1 MSVSQPQKQ
10 QMAGQAAVLV
20 TAFLWSTSGLLIK
33 LLPWNPMV
41 ITGLRSF
48 FAAVFILIVRLI
60 VPPPKGTKNP
70 PLPLIAGAIAYVLTM
85 YTFVIANKLTTAANA
100 IMLQYSAPA
109 WAALLGWLLIREK
122 PHWEHWG
129 ALALIAGG
137 LFLFFTDS
145 SGLGAGALTGD
156 ALALFSGVTLGANSV
171 FLRMQKEG
179 NPRDSMLLAHAIS
192 AVISVPFIFLYP
204 PSLSVPSVL
213 TILYMGFFQIGLAS
227 VLFAYGLTKIS
238 AVQAMLIA
246 ILEAILN
253 PIWVLAI
260 NGEKPT
266 PRALAGGLII
276 IGAVV
281 ASSLIGKRREDLAA
295 AKGIAGS

>member
-1 MSVSQPQKQ
+1 
-10 QMAGQAAVLV
+10 MAGQAAVVV

-33 LLPWNPMV
+33 LLPWHPIV
-41 ITGLRSF
+41 ITGLRSLL
-48 FAAVFILIVRLI
+48 AAIFILIVRLI
-60 VPPPKGTKNP
+60 VPPPKGTKNQ
-70 PLPLIAGAIAYVLTM
+70 PLPLVAGAVAYVFTM
-85 YTFVIANKLTTAANA
+85 FTFVIANKLTTSANA
-100 IMLQYSAPA
+100 ILLQYSAPA
-109 WAALLGWLLIREK
+109 WAALLGWLLIKEK

-129 ALALIAGG
+129 ALVLISCG
-137 LFLFFTDS
+137 LLLFFTDS

-156 ALALFSGVTLGANSV
+156 ALALLSGVLLGANSV
-171 FLRMQKEG
+171 FLRMMKEG
-179 NPRDSMLLAHAIS
+179 NPRDSMLLAHAMC
-192 AVISVPFIFLYP
+192 AVMSVPFIFLYP

-253 PIWVLAI
+253 PVWVLVVK
-260 NGEKPT
+260 GEKPT
-266 PRALAGGLII
+266 LPALAGGLII
-276 IGAVV
+276 IAAVI